1 MMFNSVSA
9 CTPNSVVTVDFFSSK
24 SQTLSIQQSVTLSV
38 NGSVIPS
45 GVVELLEG
53 DHVEA
58 TLTTPLSY
66 LGYRIYTYI
75 LDSLK
80 QEFAIVNKND
90 YRPSVKTTDARK
102 KWFNYV
108 PQKFLISFYKST
120 RTNQQLIGFNKNFIP
135 NISSYHIVLD
145 HINDAVCFYLKSE
158 ELFSK
163 VNLPAGPIEYRK
175 FSKIDP
181 VTNKLITEAVVLC
194 ADKKMYRITFR
205 TYSINTN
212 TFDPVV
218 TPVGTFNN
226 NLPFEADLPSGQS
239 YTDARRAY
247 YRSKINPI
255 VTSFDINQRSANAHI
270 WVVGQGSI
278 YYLNDQFQLLNT
290 FSSALDKFASIACI
304 DNGAIVVTTL
314 GIIYYVSNS
323 GNFTQLTNLGQNVNS
338 VGTPSSILDGSYVA
352 IPDPNNRRIIVT
364 NYNGAGVYYI
374 STPNMA
380 PAYARQF
387 DQNLWVTGHDNNV
400 ALSIDQNNQIKEYA
414 FDNKITLVS
423 VVGNSCLAV
432 HYLQEF
438 STLNFLAPSGITV
451 KKIIPFQFD
460 DKTGPLSHIGSRPMQ
475 VKMLGVESIA
485 AYTNSGDLS
494 YWVNGAKGATNTKF
508 NTGDYLGISFKAYSN
523 GIYRRTVVI
532 GETAIDCNFTVV
544 SSTKQSDFFVP
555 GTVALTRYSSLTE
568 YSYIKADVDT
578 GSRDTGVDSILLPF
592 NLTMYGL
599 AKTTINVATDGY
611 ITFGQN
617 IPMGNVAIGSLT
629 TDALYVEAARDLY
642 LGAPIDNTNPLN
654 VRTATLSSVPGVYYK
669 KGILGDFNFIRIR
682 WVGSEVQPYPLGN
695 VVVTTAPT
703 TSSTKVFVDLVG
715 DVNVGDYVSGTG
727 ITVSTRI
734 SSFTNSPD
742 LTFIAVDVNII
753 SNFIR
758 VEYNSTSKL
767 YFTNSVNLTLVGDPL
782 LVTDSSG
789 SVLYGNTFVVSA
801 PGTVIT
807 NPTTVPLV
815 LIDTFNNLFLFN
827 GTVDTDVDT
836 SYYVV
841 LNSSMY
847 GPGPEVYLDGIQTID
862 RINISI
868 ICIGHLIS
876 GTSTQSV
883 NEFYVSA
890 SDYNKVYINTV
901 ITNIPFGKVASKR
914 FDGDYVISTDG
925 YNSITIGNTY
935 TIQITK
941 IQMASLTVGGYFL
954 IYYASVN
961 NLGFNGIPVKFHR
974 IGFEVANTSFIPNGA
989 TLIVKQKYFTLDNP
1003 ASITVGTNLLV
1014 KTILPVKE
1022 LTYEVGI
1029 YVGRA
1034 LQYIEYFYDNSNHL
1048 STANVGISSSSL
1060 KSIYT
1065 TTTNANGSIVFASEA
1080 GTGDWSLLGTGSF
1093 SYVDQGFQPYN
1104 KFQIFRPVTVP
1115 RKNETKIEI
1124 LMSQSILTSSNIYIS
1139 AEFGILAINGSE
1151 YIDGVAIKE
1160 NDMISL
1166 TVPFN
1171 TSQKLVTPLISIGNY
1186 KFAVPMISDSV
1197 FFPNG
1202 RTTAPYYGYQLKE
1215 TLFLYDNQ
1223 NPNTSIT
1230 ATVTIPLSDTYYIP
1244 DYYRSPGVGI
1254 SQAYFLTRDTT
1265 IIRGILQP
1273 GNYFDL
1279 RAGDIITIEN
1289 ILTPASIYDVRDTLI
1304 STSSR
1309 ILRISV
1315 RTGPGVIFNYINF
1328 GTVIEPYARG
1338 ITYTSDPLNGL
1349 LSYTG
1354 ETFFTSNLILTA
1366 NTSVSGASL
1375 YIDTAYANL
1384 IINNVDK
1391 GKYATNVSTSDIISI
1406 RRTIVNYLDSNVTL
1420 YQVKTDTTLS
1430 SKVYI
1435 PIGNWGLQNKIITN
1449 GVVFPKEN
1457 SSKHNIAPSSVFNTD
1472 EIKIKIRANVDIKN
1486 SPDIKAKAPE
1496 IFLEKLKYTN
1506 VPKIKTVKISSYSNN
1521 RFRAPLSIKSPGI
1534 NLVKSKKIPI
1544 NLNNTY
1550 SYIMSTS
1557 AVPHAMGHFSY
1568 IKSTQMT
1575 FVLPHSISYFSI
1587 GAYTPVL
1594 PHSISYFSI
1603 GAYTPVLPH
1612 SISYF
1617 SIGAY
1622 TPVLPHSIS
1631 YIENKGLISKTDAI
1645 TTYYVSEGYQSKANP
1660 IISYFESKGYSPT
1673 SDTITTYYENKGF
1686 IAATDINS
1694 AYFKHTVGDAK
1705 TDTITTY
1712 VEASFGNAKTDS
1724 MTTYAELSLGDAK
1737 TDTITTYV
1745 EASLG
1750 NAKTD
1755 SMTTYAELSLGDAK
1769 TDSMTTYAELSLG
1782 DAKTYPL
1789 PTYYEQTLGD
1799 ATTDSMETY
1808 YVNDT
1813 FSAGQE
1819 VNSTQLIKEINDFN
1833 LLRDGQQ
1840 LESNTTPYNDT
1851 SIQYS
1856 EIHIP
1861 FRQETGTDGSHHK
1874 VDATTEYI
1882 TSEISSN
1889 IPPEKITD
1897 VDLSIFLTP
1906 IIIHDY
1912 EISSRVE
1919 PVIEQFISEFSA
1931 NTTPIITQ
1939 PIELK
1944 TNLAPSLESN
1954 EGNHI
1959 GRIDPYAEINEAMFS
1974 QTLYPIMDIET
1985 VLQDNL
1991 TPAAGMPS
1999 ELVGPMDPILE
2010 SEDPFRLSTPLVPK
2024 FDLDHL
2030 SSQLLPPVME
2040 VDTDLLQELLPQ
2052 PDVDTG
2058 LLQELPPQPDVDTG
2072 LLQELPPYMDVEPN
2086 ILQELPP
2093 QLDIEPSTLKE
2104 LPPQLDV
2111 EPDILKELIPQLDVE
2126 PSILKELLPQLD
2138 VERRTMVS
2146 LISEFQ
2152 AQIMYTT
2159 KELDQ
2164 VSSFY
2169 TYIKIYALGNLG
2181 DTTKYIDPVIGPIG
2195 KPFSREYKYVSAA
2208 YRTRYDASIEAG
2220 KYNAADVVK
2229 VGTDYWNYR
2238 VYFDTRHFCI
2248 PKKGRLFPTSWYI
2261 SGG

>member
-1 MMFNSVSA
+1 MFNSVSA

-45 GVVELLEG
+45 GVVELLAG

-66 LGYRIYTYI
+66 LGYQIYTYV

-120 RTNQQLIGFNKNFIP
+120 KNNQQLLGFNRNFIP

-145 HINDAVCFYLKSE
+145 HINDAVCFYTKYE
-158 ELFSK
+158 ELISK
-163 VNLPAGPIEYRK
+163 VNLPAGPIDYRK

-255 VTSFDINQRSANAHI
+255 VTSFDINQRGANAHI

-314 GIIYYVSNS
+314 GVIYYVSNS
-323 GNFTQLTNLGQNVNS
+323 GNLTQLTNLGQNVNS

-364 NYNGAGVYYI
+364 NYDGAGVYYI

-400 ALSIDQNNQIKEYA
+400 ALSIDRNNQIKEYA

-423 VVGNSCLAV
+423 VVDNSCLAV

-460 DKTGPLSHIGSRPMQ
+460 DKTGPLSHIGSRPIR

-544 SSTKQSDFFVP
+544 SSSKQSDFFVP

-568 YSYIKADVDT
+568 YSYIKADVDI
-578 GSRDTGVDSILLPF
+578 GSRDTGVDSISLPF

-599 AKTTINVATDGY
+599 AKTSINVATDGY

-617 IPMGNVAIGSLT
+617 TPMGNVAIGSLT

-654 VRTATLSSVPGVYYK
+654 IHTSTLSSVPGVYYK

-682 WVGSEVQPYPLGN
+682 WVGSEAQPYPLGN

-703 TSSTKVFVDLVG
+703 TSSTKVFVNQIES
-715 DVNVGDYVSGTG
+715 VNVGDYVSGPG

-734 SSFTNSPD
+734 ASFTNSPD
-742 LTFIAVDVNII
+742 LTFIAIDVNVI

-758 VEYNSTSKL
+758 VEYNATTKP
-767 YFTNSVNLTLVGDPL
+767 YFTNSVNLTLSGDPI
-782 LVTDSSG
+782 LVTDSGG
-789 SVLYGNTFVVSA
+789 SVLYGGTFIVLA
-801 PGTVIT
+801 PSTVIT
-807 NPTTVPLV
+807 NPPITSLI
-815 LIDTFNNLFLFN
+815 LIDTFNNLLLFN

-836 SYYVV
+836 SFYVV
-841 LNSSMY
+841 FNSSTY
-847 GPGPEVYLDGIQTID
+847 SYTGPTEVYLDGIQTID
-862 RINISI
+862 RISISI
-868 ICIGHLIS
+868 VCIAHLYAGS
-876 GTSTQSV
+876 STQSV

-890 SDYNKVYINTV
+890 ADYDKVYINTA
-901 ITNIPFGKVASKR
+901 ITNITFGRVSGKR
-914 FDGDYVISTDG
+914 FDGDYIITTED
-925 YNSITIGNTY
+925 YNNITIGNTY
-935 TIQITK
+935 TIQFTK
-941 IQMASLTVGGYFL
+941 IQMASLTAPNGYFL

-961 NLGFNGIPVKFHR
+961 NLGFTGIPIKFHR
-974 IGFEVANTSFIPNGA
+974 IGFEVANSTFIPNGA
-989 TLIVKQKYFTLDNP
+989 TIIVKQKYFTLDNP
-1003 ASITVGTNLLV
+1003 ASITFGTNLLV

-1048 STANVGISSSSL
+1048 STANVGISSSSI

-1065 TTTNANGSIVFASEA
+1065 KTTNANGSIVFASEA

-1124 LMSQSILTSSNIYIS
+1124 LMSQSILTSQNIYVS

-1151 YIDGVAIKE
+1151 YTDGVAIKE

-1186 KFAVPMISDSV
+1186 KFAAPMISDSV

-1215 TLFLYDNQ
+1215 ILFLYDNQ

-1244 DYYRSPGVGI
+1244 DYYRSPGAGI
-1254 SQAYFLTRDTT
+1254 GQSYFLTRGTT
-1265 IIRGILQP
+1265 IIRGILQS

-1328 GTVIEPYARG
+1328 GTLVEPYARG
-1338 ITYTSDPLNGL
+1338 ITYTSNPLNGS
-1349 LSYTG
+1349 LSYAG
-1354 ETFFTSNLILTA
+1354 EVFFTSNLTLTA
-1366 NTSVSGASL
+1366 NTTVSGASL

-1449 GVVFPKEN
+1449 GVIITKEN
-1457 SSKHNIAPSSVFNTD
+1457 SSKHNIAPNSVFNTD

-1506 VPKIKTVKISSYSNN
+1506 APKIKTVKISHSNN
-1521 RFRAPLSIKSPGI
+1521 RFLAPLSIKLPGI

-1544 NLNNTY
+1544 DLNNTY
-1550 SYIMSTS
+1550 SYIMSTV
-1557 AVPHAMGHFSY
+1557 AVPHAMEHFSY
-1568 IKSTQMT
+1568 IKSTQIA
-1575 FVLPHSISYFSI
+1575 FAKPHIISYFSI
-1587 GAYTPVL
+1587 GSYTPVL
-1594 PHSISYFSI
+1594 PHSISY
-1603 GAYTPVLPH
+1603 L
-1612 SISYF
+1612 
-1617 SIGAY
+1617 
-1622 TPVLPHSIS
+1622 
-1631 YIENKGLISKTDAI
+1631 ENKGLVSKTDAI
-1645 TTYYVSEGYQSKANP
+1645 TTYIVNGGYQSKADST
-1660 IISYFESKGYSPT
+1660 ISYFENKGLASKT
-1673 SDTITTYYENKGF
+1673 DAITTYYENKGF
-1686 IAATDINS
+1686 IAATDVNS

-1705 TDTITTY
+1705 TDTVTTY
-1712 VEASFGNAKTDS
+1712 VEAPLGDAKNDS
-1724 MTTYAELSLGDAK
+1724 MTTYIENTLGNAK
-1737 TDTITTYV
+1737 TYSLTTYV
-1745 EASLG
+1745 EAPLGNAKNDSMTTYIENTLG
-1750 NAKTD
+1750 NAKTYSLSTYYKQTQGNAKND
-1755 SMTTYAELSLGDAK
+1755 SMTTYIENTLGN
-1769 TDSMTTYAELSLG
+1769 
-1782 DAKTYPL
+1782 AKTYSL
-1789 PTYYEQTLGD
+1789 
-1799 ATTDSMETY
+1799 STY

-1840 LESNTTPYNDT
+1840 IESKTTPHNDT
-1851 SIQYS
+1851 SIQYP
-1856 EIHIP
+1856 EIHVP
-1861 FRQETGTDGSHHK
+1861 FRQETRTNGLYHK
-1874 VDATTEYI
+1874 IDATTEYI
-1882 TSEISSN
+1882 TSEFSSN
-1889 IPPEKITD
+1889 TPPEKITD

-1906 IIIHDY
+1906 IIMHDAD
-1912 EISSRVE
+1912 ILGRVS
-1919 PVIEQFISEFSA
+1919 PVTEQFISEFSA
-1931 NTTPIITQ
+1931 NAIPIITQ

-1959 GRIDPYAEINEAMFS
+1959 GRIEPAAEINEAMFS

-2030 SSQLLPPVME
+2030 PSQILLPVME
-2040 VDTDLLQELLPQ
+2040 VDTGLLQELPPQ
-2052 PDVDTG
+2052 LDVDTG
-2058 LLQELPPQPDVDTG
+2058 LLQELPPQLDVDTG
-2072 LLQELPPYMDVEPN
+2072 L
-2086 ILQELPP
+2086 LQELPP

-2104 LPPQLDV
+2104 LPPQLDI
-2111 EPDILKELIPQLDVE
+2111 EPSTLKELPPQLDIE
-2126 PSILKELLPQLD
+2126 PSTLKELPPQLEAETFIIKELPPQLD
-2138 VERRTMVS
+2138 VERRTMIP

-2169 TYIKIYALGNLG
+2169 TYIKIYAIGNVG
-2181 DTTKYIDPVIGPIG
+2181 DTTKYIDPATGPIG

-2220 KYNAADVVK
+2220 KYYAADVVK